1 MCIPWRKKVTG
12 ETVNLYIQQESSGQK
27 SGGDIIP
34 GDVPVPTSD
43 TLYWTFFQA
52 EDGRQ
57 WCVTKI
63 KTKFFFIIPFTY
75 AEYVIDLGIRRYSSF
90 TAEDAVHEI
99 GEADHWNQRGKMH
112 VVFSNGTVY
121 FHRLWGAGGEDQWSY
136 EIGNNDYSYLKY
148 NE

>member
-1 MCIPWRKKVTG
+1 MCIFKKKVNG

-121 FHRLWGAGGEDQWSY
+121 FHRIWGAGGEDQWSY
-136 EIGNNDYSYLKY
+136 KIGNSDYSYLKY